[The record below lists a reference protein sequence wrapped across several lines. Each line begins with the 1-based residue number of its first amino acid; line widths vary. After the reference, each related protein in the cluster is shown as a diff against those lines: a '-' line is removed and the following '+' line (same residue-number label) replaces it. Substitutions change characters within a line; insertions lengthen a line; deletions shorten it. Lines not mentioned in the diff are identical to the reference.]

1 MAHPHAALLKEYQIA
16 IDHIVPSVP
25 DELKKE
31 AQQTHDALLKNEDAT
46 EAEILMALAKT
57 GEAEYPHRKAAEEIA
72 GKLEAETRLA
82 LVLDHVDETVRGK
95 LKKHLDAGVPLEE
108 IVKSDLFETEFTPEE
123 KYQVEDAL
131 LDAADHV
138 REEMAKAVDPSSAKY
153 KKLVEKWQKH
163 ADKIEA
169 KIAEL
174 EKVAD
179 KDPKW
184 KEEILSKVER
194 FREGFL
200 VTEEDPELEV
210 VEKEIEYWK
219 DTFGEG
225 L

>member
-25 DELKKE
+25 AGLKEE
-31 AQQTHDALLKNEDAT
+31 AQAMHDKLLADEHAT
-46 EAEILMALAKT
+46 EEEIEAALGKT
-57 GEAEYPHRKAAEEIA
+57 GEAEYPYRKASEEVA
-72 GKLEAETRLA
+72 GKLEAQTRLE
-82 LVLDHVDETVRGK
+82 LVLDHVDENVRAK
-95 LKKHLDAGVPLEE
+95 LKTHIDAGVPLEE
-108 IVKSDLFETEFTPEE
+108 ILRSDIFETDFTAEE
-123 KYQVEDAL
+123 RYQVEDGL
-131 LDAADHV
+131 SDAADHV
-138 REEMAKAVDPSSAKY
+138 RETLEKAVDPSSEKF
-153 KKLVEKWQKH
+153 KKLVEKWKKR
-163 ADKIEA
+163 ADEIEG

-174 EKVAD
+174 EKLAD

-184 KEEILSKVER
+184 KDEILQKAER

-210 VEKEIEYWK
+210 VEKEIAYWK